1 MRIMNESTRGL
12 DFVLITNRKVCETKL
27 TDIIE
32 QAVEGGVGTVQ
43 LREKD
48 LSTSDLYSLAK
59 EIREITKRKGANLI
73 INDRV
78 DIAIA
83 VDADGVH
90 LGWQS
95 LEIGIVRR
103 MIGQDKLI
111 GFSAHSLRETERAEN
126 SGADYVTISPI
137 FDTVNKDYFIKPLGV
152 DEIAKIKERIN
163 IPVIALGGINENNV
177 SKVLKNGA
185 DGIAAISAILLSE
198 SPKQTVT
205 RICGEMKKIGS
216 EPGNKTLIG
225 SEDAII
231 RQR

>member
-1 MRIMNESTRGL
+1 MRTMSDSTRGL
-12 DFVLITNRKVCETKL
+12 GFILITDRKVCGKKL
-27 TDIIE
+27 TNIIE
-32 QAVEGGVGTVQ
+32 QAIEGGVGTVQ
-43 LREKD
+43 LRERD

-59 EIREITKRKGANLI
+59 EIREITERKGANLI

-95 LEIGIVRR
+95 LEIDIVRR
-103 MIGQDKLI
+103 MIGQDKII
-111 GFSAHSLRETERAEN
+111 GFSAHSLKEAERAGN

-152 DEIAKIKERIN
+152 GEIGKIKEQIN

-177 SKVLKNGA
+177 NVVLKNGA
-185 DGIAAISAILLSE
+185 DGIAVISAVLLSDN
-198 SPKQTVT
+198 PKQTVT
-205 RICGEMKKIGS
+205 RICGEIKKIGS
-216 EPGNKTLIG
+216 ESGNKTLIG
-225 SEDAII
+225 S
-231 RQR
+231 

>member
-1 MRIMNESTRGL
+1 MGDSIRGL
-12 DFVLITNRKVCETKL
+12 EFVLITDRKVCGEKL

-32 QAVEGGVGTVQ
+32 QAIDGGVGTIQ

-59 EIREITKRKGANLI
+59 EIREITERKGANLI

-95 LEIGIVRR
+95 LEIGIVRK
-103 MIGQDKLI
+103 MVGSDKLI
-111 GFSAHSLRETERAEN
+111 GYSAHSLEEAERAGN
-126 SGADYVTISPI
+126 SGADYISISPV
-137 FDTVNKDYFIKPLGV
+137 FDTVKKDYFIKPLGV
-152 DEIAKIKERIN
+152 GEIVKIKEQIN

-177 SKVLKNGA
+177 SKVLNNGA
-185 DGIAAISAILLSE
+185 DGIAVISAILLSD
-198 SPKQTVT
+198 SPEQTVA
-205 RICGEMKKIGS
+205 RICREMELS
-216 EPGNKTLIG
+216 RVEPQK
-225 SEDAII
+225 
-231 RQR
+231 